1 MENLMKP
8 IKKMLPL
15 MALSA
20 ILIGL
25 SQSVWAGTLENM
37 ERERAILLE
46 ALLSG
51 DLDVAERQGKIDVAR
66 RRLVDLERMVL
77 RDKTLMDKNTP
88 AVRAAFENY
97 DLSFL
102 VHASVEKN
110 RGLADHWLSEIG
122 ISTQTLMN
130 ARMGRR

>member
-1 MENLMKP
+1 MKP
-8 IKKMLPL
+8 INKILPIL
-15 MALSA
+15 ALGICLGLGFTPSA
-20 ILIGL
+20 
-25 SQSVWAGTLENM
+25 SAGSLENM

-46 ALLSG
+46 TLLSG
-51 DLDVAERQGKIDVAR
+51 DIDVTERQNRVEMGRK
-66 RRLVDLERMVL
+66 RLVDLERMVL
-77 RDKTLMDKNTP
+77 RDKTLIDKNTP
-88 AVRAAFENY
+88 IVRAAFENY

-110 RGLADHWLSEIG
+110 RGLADHWLSEVG